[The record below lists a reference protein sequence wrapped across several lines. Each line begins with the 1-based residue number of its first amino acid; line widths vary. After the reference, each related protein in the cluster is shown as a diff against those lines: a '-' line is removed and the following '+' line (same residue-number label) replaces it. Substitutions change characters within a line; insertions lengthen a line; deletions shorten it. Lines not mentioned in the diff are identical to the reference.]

1 MFLGSLVLI
10 FTNAIAKL
18 SSIEYD
24 KAPVVLV
31 VMCFSAFLTSLVL
44 GYKKIATN
52 KKYFLPI
59 LKINLIQG
67 GLYFFYFVML
77 MNVYRNGDLGISYKI
92 QSYSP
97 FIPIILSA
105 FIYKEK
111 ISKKKKIALILVA
124 ISLWFFH

>member
-1 MFLGSLVLI
+1 M
-10 FTNAIAKL
+10 
-18 SSIEYD
+18 
-24 KAPVVLV
+24 VLV
-31 VMCFSAFLTSLVL
+31 QAS
-44 GYKKIATN
+44 
-52 KKYFLPI
+52 
-59 LKINLIQG
+59 
-67 GLYFFYFVML
+67 LYFFYFVML